1 MINFLSV
8 ILIWCA
14 FLFPPY
20 YFFRPEYFIIVT
32 LFFLAC
38 ATRRSVFKLVRI
50 ESFLIY
56 SMLILAAIS
65 LMGQLLSGYQ
75 FIYRD
80 LMILLRYIIYSMA
93 IIAGAYAATE
103 IIYTKSIKFILI
115 AILFI
120 SIAISFLQYFDI
132 FNVNSIMIP
141 IYGEKYHTLI
151 TGESWRR
158 IVGTIGNA
166 NYWGL
171 WLAICLV
178 ATSSFLVLNHKIV
191 LIPVIILLFLSII
204 MTGSR
209 TAIFSSLFGVCCGIF
224 FFVKHVESAASLKKT
239 LFLCSLFMLFPL
251 LFFTTKY
258 FIADYYDNQ
267 SRFSLDNTHTL
278 ELRVM
283 HWSNFI
289 SETIEHP
296 YRILIG
302 RGSAKT
308 DQTTYGDN
316 SYLMIFRDYGLLSVF
331 LYIILLLRIIFRLK
345 KGVKS
350 SFPKI
355 KILSTTS
362 LLITL
367 TFIFFDIAA
376 DAWFNVRLVIP
387 LLFGY
392 GYMIIKIETEDAN

>member
-308 DQTTYGDN
+308 D
-316 SYLMIFRDYGLLSVF
+316 
-331 LYIILLLRIIFRLK
+331 
-345 KGVKS
+345 
-350 SFPKI
+350 
-355 KILSTTS
+355 
-362 LLITL
+362 
-367 TFIFFDIAA
+367 
-376 DAWFNVRLVIP
+376 
-387 LLFGY
+387 
-392 GYMIIKIETEDAN
+392 

>member
-1 MINFLSV
+1 
-8 ILIWCA
+8 
-14 FLFPPY
+14 
-20 YFFRPEYFIIVT
+20 
-32 LFFLAC
+32 
-38 ATRRSVFKLVRI
+38 
-50 ESFLIY
+50 
-56 SMLILAAIS
+56 
-65 LMGQLLSGYQ
+65 MGQLLSGYQ

>member
-1 MINFLSV
+1 M
-8 ILIWCA
+8 
-14 FLFPPY
+14 LF
-20 YFFRPEYFIIVT
+20 
-32 LFFLAC
+32 
-38 ATRRSVFKLVRI
+38 RS
-50 ESFLIY
+50 
-56 SMLILAAIS
+56 
-65 LMGQLLSGYQ
+65 
-75 FIYRD
+75 
-80 LMILLRYIIYSMA
+80 
-93 IIAGAYAATE
+93 
-103 IIYTKSIKFILI
+103 
-115 AILFI
+115 
-120 SIAISFLQYFDI
+120 
-132 FNVNSIMIP
+132 
-141 IYGEKYHTLI
+141 
-151 TGESWRR
+151 
-158 IVGTIGNA
+158 
-166 NYWGL
+166 
-171 WLAICLV
+171 
-178 ATSSFLVLNHKIV
+178 
-191 LIPVIILLFLSII
+191 
-204 MTGSR
+204 
-209 TAIFSSLFGVCCGIF
+209 FGVCCGIF

-367 TFIFFDIAA
+367 TFIFFDIAEM
-376 DAWFNVRLVIP
+376 
-387 LLFGY
+387 LFSTSTLNFSFCQQSRCRRTPPRGQ
-392 GYMIIKIETEDAN
+392 TRCR